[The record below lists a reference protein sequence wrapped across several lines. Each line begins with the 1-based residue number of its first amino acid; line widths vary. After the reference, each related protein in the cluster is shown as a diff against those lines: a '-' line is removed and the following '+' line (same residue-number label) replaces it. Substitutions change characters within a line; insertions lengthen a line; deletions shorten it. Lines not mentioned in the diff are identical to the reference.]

1 MWDLGNEHLLEPYLP
16 ALEGEDENRVAK
28 SIGSGRGGVR
38 RLGEHPPTERGGAR
52 DALYVLVLVRFCQSL
67 VIARHTVILHP
78 ENKDYLMSSAYKG
91 AQLLH
96 WLWKTG
102 KEAVLRKWVDDARE
116 YSDRK

>member
-1 MWDLGNEHLLEPYLP
+1 MRTGLPSPLE
-16 ALEGEDENRVAK
+16 V
-28 SIGSGRGGVR
+28 
-38 RLGEHPPTERGGAR
+38 GGAVLAGWESILPLNEEER

-91 AQLLH
+91 AQLLP

-116 YSDRK
+116 YSERK